1 MAEKIA
7 NITISHTCDENP
19 WHLDN
24 DEQVKWI
31 KNILPKE
38 KLGWNWKLMNVKVF
52 DLKGTKSDSTDSFI
66 SRVLEKQDNEEL
78 AD

>member
-1 MAEKIA
+1 
-7 NITISHTCDENP
+7 
-19 WHLDN
+19 
-24 DEQVKWI
+24 
-31 KNILPKE
+31 
-38 KLGWNWKLMNVKVF
+38 MNVKVF